1 MGRFVTSRARGTLSS
16 PIHGADVGIS
26 RTTRVRVT
34 LCIMDR
40 SIESRVNHEV
50 ENWLR
55 WITRWRPATHRGRA
69 RLCRRCFGSPIIAS
83 AGLAVDVPHVV
94 QHALSMRMK
103 IVIDASVDEYTER
116 NLPLLAHELNLSERR
131 ESAQAYRPAE
141 GLEPEFRGLDL
152 DPQPAADAPYL
163 FTFSELADQQPAE
176 PQPAPPSSLDAAEQE
191 LQLELPA
198 PAPFEPLPPLSPE
211 EKAALKAEMALADE
225 FATQVGL
232 RVCAQLAQQ
241 KPRLLAAIAE
251 FVEPQVQAL
260 LADLESTLDSPL
272 WPRNP

>member
-1 MGRFVTSRARGTLSS
+1 
-16 PIHGADVGIS
+16 
-26 RTTRVRVT
+26 
-34 LCIMDR
+34 MDR

-55 WITRWRPATHRGRA
+55 WITRWRPATHRGRS
-69 RLCRRCFGSPIIAS
+69 RLCRQCFGSPIIAS

-176 PQPAPPSSLDAAEQE
+176 PQSAPPSSPDAAEQE

>member
-1 MGRFVTSRARGTLSS
+1 
-16 PIHGADVGIS
+16 
-26 RTTRVRVT
+26 
-34 LCIMDR
+34 MDR

-69 RLCRRCFGSPIIAS
+69 RLCRQCFGSPIVAS

-103 IVIDASVDEYTER
+103 IVIDASVDEYTEL
-116 NLPLLAHELNLSERR
+116 NLPRLAHELNLSERR

-141 GLEPEFRGLDL
+141 GLDPEFRGLDL
-152 DPQPAADAPYL
+152 DPQPAADTPYL
-163 FTFSELADQQPAE
+163 FTFGELADQHLPAVQS
-176 PQPAPPSSLDAAEQE
+176 PSLPAAESDSAKHEHSLPPSSD
-191 LQLELPA
+191 
-198 PAPFEPLPPLSPE
+198 PLPPLSPE
-211 EKAALKAEMALADE
+211 EKQALKAEMQLADE

-232 RVCAQLAQQ
+232 RVCAQLTQQ
-241 KPRLLAAIAE
+241 RPRLLEAIAQ

-260 LADLESTLDSPL
+260 LVDLGSTLDSPL
-272 WPRNP
+272 WPRNS

>member
-1 MGRFVTSRARGTLSS
+1 
-16 PIHGADVGIS
+16 
-26 RTTRVRVT
+26 
-34 LCIMDR
+34 MDK

-69 RLCRRCFGSPIIAS
+69 RLCRQCFGSPIVAS

-103 IVIDASVDEYTER
+103 IVIDASVDEYTEL
-116 NLPLLAHELNLSERR
+116 NLPVLAHELNLSERR

-141 GLEPEFRGLDL
+141 GLDPEFRGLDL

-163 FTFSELADQQPAE
+163 FTFSELADQQP
-176 PQPAPPSSLDAAEQE
+176 PE
-191 LQLELPA
+191 LRPA
-198 PAPFEPLPPLSPE
+198 PAQSPATSASEPDHEHTDALPPLSPE
-211 EKAALKAEMALADE
+211 EKVALKAEMHLADE

-241 KPRLLAAIAE
+241 RPRLLAAIAQH
-251 FVEPQVQAL
+251 VEPQVQAL

>member
-1 MGRFVTSRARGTLSS
+1 MEG
-16 PIHGADVGIS
+16 
-26 RTTRVRVT
+26 
-34 LCIMDR
+34 

-69 RLCRRCFGSPIIAS
+69 RLCRQCFGSPIIAS

-131 ESAQAYRPAE
+131 QSAQAYRPAE

-163 FTFSELADQQPAE
+163 FTFSELAGLEPTGSPPADPKPAAPGGDFESE
-176 PQPAPPSSLDAAEQE
+176 PGQGPGRNPQADHDPDETAQ
-191 LQLELPA
+191 
-198 PAPFEPLPPLSPE
+198 EPLPPLTPE
-211 EKAALKAEMALADE
+211 EKAALRVEIGLADE
-225 FATQVGL
+225 FATQVGR
-232 RVCAQLAQQ
+232 RVCAQLRQQ
-241 KPRLLAAIAE
+241 QPRLLAAIAE
-251 FVEPQVQAL
+251 HVEPQVQAL
-260 LADLESTLDSPL
+260 LADLDSTLDSPL

>member
-1 MGRFVTSRARGTLSS
+1 
-16 PIHGADVGIS
+16 
-26 RTTRVRVT
+26 
-34 LCIMDR
+34 MDR

-69 RLCRRCFGSPIIAS
+69 RLCRQCFGSPMVAS

-103 IVIDASVDEYTER
+103 IVIDASVDEYTEL
-116 NLPLLAHELNLSERR
+116 NLPILAHELNLSERR

-141 GLEPEFRGLDL
+141 GLDPEFRGLDL

-163 FTFSELADQQPAE
+163 FTFSELADQQPPE
-176 PQPAPPSSLDAAEQE
+176 PRPAPGQS
-191 LQLELPA
+191 PA
-198 PAPFEPLPPLSPE
+198 TSASEPDHERPDPLPPLSPE
-211 EKAALKAEMALADE
+211 EKVALKAEMHLADE

-241 KPRLLAAIAE
+241 RPRLLAAIAQH
-251 FVEPQVQAL
+251 VEPQVQAL

>member
-1 MGRFVTSRARGTLSS
+1 
-16 PIHGADVGIS
+16 
-26 RTTRVRVT
+26 
-34 LCIMDR
+34 MDR

-69 RLCRRCFGSPIIAS
+69 RLCRQCFGSPMIAA

-141 GLEPEFRGLDL
+141 GLDPEFRGLDL

-163 FTFSELADQQPAE
+163 FTFSELADQQPSELAQ
-176 PQPAPPSSLDAAEQE
+176 PQTAAPEHEHD
-191 LQLELPA
+191 A
-198 PAPFEPLPPLSPE
+198 PAPSDPLPPLSSA
-211 EKAALKAEMALADE
+211 EKTALTAELRLADE
-225 FATQVGL
+225 FATQVGR

-241 KPRLLAAIAE
+241 RTRLLSAIAQ